1 MGLERV
7 EGVVIRTRDLG
18 EADRIVSLYT
28 RERGKVRAV
37 ARGARRPRNRFASLA
52 QVPIHGRF
60 GVFQGK
66 GLGTLSQGELITSF
80 KTIRTDLVRTAYALL
95 LAELYDHMMEE
106 GEPAPELFRLLL
118 STLHVIDGSKHA
130 DLTKLFMAFE
140 LKFLLLMGY
149 GLELDRCVKCGNED
163 GLIKWISSKQG
174 GLICE
179 ECLPGSI
186 GAVEAAPGTIQV
198 MRRLLRSDYRLVAAL
213 HVSDSDCRI
222 IKDVLRDSL
231 EAQLS
236 SPLKSLDFLESMI
249 SGEASKNNAGRSAD
263 GDHPGSNR

>member
-37 ARGARRPRNRFASLA
+37 AKGARRPRNRFASLA

-60 GVFQGK
+60 GVFQSR

-80 KTIRTDLVRTAYALL
+80 KAIRTDLVRTAYALL

-106 GEPAPELFRLLL
+106 GEPAPDLYRLLL
-118 STLHVIDGSKHA
+118 STLHAIDEFKHA
-130 DLTKLFMAFE
+130 DLNKIFMAFQ

-149 GLELDRCVKCGNED
+149 GLELDRCVRCGNGGD
-163 GLIKWISSKQG
+163 PVKRISSKQG

-179 ECLPGSI
+179 GCLPDSI
-186 GAVEAAPGTIQV
+186 GAIEVAAGTVQV
-198 MRRLLRSDYRLVAAL
+198 MRRLLRSDYRLAAAL
-213 HVSDSDCRI
+213 RMSDSDCRI
-222 IKDVLRDSL
+222 IGNVLRDSL

-249 SGEASKNNAGRSAD
+249 SEEASKNNAGRSID